1 MSAKFKFERTEQNK
15 QKARRKCPGLKVPET
30 PPDLLIPIPNI
41 AAPTLFLGATL
52 GSLYGHLLHGLV
64 DGAGLPIAIAD
75 EQSFALVG
83 MASVLAASC
92 RVPLTSTLLLFELTR
107 DYSIVLPTLG
117 GVALSFLFAS
127 NENEDRAGGGGGPAA
142 ASKAMGEGEE
152 EGEGERLKAVGSPLD
167 APEML
172 ATVQELR
179 GENQR
184 LSRENRM
191 LREALEAARWDTQRA
206 KEDLEER
213 VREDGE

>member
-1 MSAKFKFERTEQNK
+1 M
-15 QKARRKCPGLKVPET
+15 
-30 PPDLLIPIPNI
+30 
-41 AAPTLFLGATL
+41 GATL

>member
-1 MSAKFKFERTEQNK
+1 MSAKFKFERTEQTN
-15 QKARRKCPGLKVPET
+15 QKARRKCPGLKVPDT

>member
-1 MSAKFKFERTEQNK
+1 M
-15 QKARRKCPGLKVPET
+15 PET

-127 NENEDRAGGGGGPAA
+127 NENEDRADGGGGPAA